1 MFNGLTWHVFCR
13 VSRRWYYNCN
23 DPHLYQDVVLKNL
36 EFNTLLLAM
45 QRIVQI
51 GPRIRSIIIEN
62 CYSEF
67 IQNTVVPV
75 QFSNQPPNRPLLFSH
90 IRALQPARRRQEYL
104 KNGFELHNHFS
115 DIFSQLMELGHA
127 TLHTIKILNC
137 DLDFEMTELFCAIAC
152 NANTLSTFHYVNN
165 GDKGLH
171 SSGLLQAIVS
181 GSPKMRH
188 FRGLHAGMND
198 AVLMTMAR
206 HWPLLES
213 LTLCSI
219 KSKDVLELTGLISE
233 DGHELRGAS
242 PTGTISSRAFWE
254 LLCKC
259 KNLRTLEVHD
269 LACVTNRDLALYNSL
284 RDALQEQRSKSAR
297 ESSKRRFRPYD
308 TPSLKHSY
316 HHHHYS
322 KRHHHH
328 HQHQQQLDT
337 SQLDLPGSSLRNLRV
352 TKFITTPLSTPGFHD
367 IAKLFPNLDRFEYA
381 TNFYTFNNQFE
392 GVTPEMYEAERAA
405 VASFMATQKS
415 LVYDGQW
422 NEPITTEQR
431 LMAGMTTRSN
441 EQ

>member
-1 MFNGLTWHVFCR
+1 MYR

-23 DPHLYQDVVLKNL
+23 DPHLYQDVVLKDL

-51 GPRIRSIIIEN
+51 GPRIRSITIEG
-62 CYSEF
+62 CHSEF

-137 DLDFEMTELFCAIAC
+137 DLDFEMTELFCTIAC
-152 NANTLSTFHYVNN
+152 NANSLSTFHYVNN

-171 SSGLLQAIVS
+171 SSGLLQAIAS

-259 KNLRTLEVHD
+259 KNLRTLEAHD

-284 RDALQEQRSKSAR
+284 RDALRDQRSKSAR
-297 ESSKRRFRPYD
+297 ESNKRRFKPYD
-308 TPSLKHSY
+308 TLSSKHPY
-316 HHHHYS
+316 HHHHYHHNN

-328 HQHQQQLDT
+328 YYQQQLQQVDNC
-337 SQLDLPGSSLRNLRV
+337 QLDLPGSSLRNLRV

-441 EQ
+441 EI

>member
-1 MFNGLTWHVFCR
+1 
-13 VSRRWYYNCN
+13 
-23 DPHLYQDVVLKNL
+23 
-36 EFNTLLLAM
+36 M
-45 QRIVQI
+45 QRII
-51 GPRIRSIIIEN
+51 SISPRIRTIKIQG
-62 CYSEF
+62 CYSDF

-75 QFSNQPPNRPLLFSH
+75 QFSNQPPNQPLLFSH

-104 KNGFELHNHFS
+104 KHGFELHNHFS
-115 DIFSQLMELGHA
+115 DLFSQLMELSQS

-137 DLDFEMTELFCAIAC
+137 DLDFEMTELFCTIAC
-152 NANTLSTFHYVNN
+152 NAHSLSTFHYVNN

-206 HWPLLES
+206 HWPHLES

-259 KNLRTLEVHD
+259 KSLCTLELHD
-269 LACVTNRDLALYNSL
+269 LACVTNRDLALYN
-284 RDALQEQRSKSAR
+284 ALIEQNEKSTHTR
-297 ESSKRRFRPYD
+297 KYHRP
-308 TPSLKHSY
+308 TLASTSIK
-316 HHHHYS
+316 HHHPYQHP
-322 KRHHHH
+322 KRKST
-328 HQHQQQLDT
+328 QQT
-337 SQLDLPGSSLRNLRV
+337 MDLPGSSLRNLRV
-352 TKFITTPLSTPGFHD
+352 TKYITTPLSTPGFYD
-367 IAKLFPNLDRFEYA
+367 LLRLFPNLSRFEYA

-392 GVTPEMYEAERAA
+392 GVTPDMYEAERSA
-405 VASFMATQKS
+405 VAGFMNNQS
-415 LVYDGQW
+415 NLLYDGQW

-431 LMAGMTTRSN
+431 LMAGMTTRSD
-441 EQ
+441 QQ

>member
-1 MFNGLTWHVFCR
+1 MFPNPILQEVFGYLSLSDRLRASR
-13 VSRRWYYNCN
+13 VSRKWYYNCT
-23 DPHLYQDVVLKNL
+23 DPYLYQHIILKDM

-45 QRIVQI
+45 QRVVSI
-51 GPRIRSIIIEN
+51 GPRVRTLTIQG
-62 CYSEF
+62 CYSDF

-90 IRALQPARRRQEYL
+90 IRALQPNRRRQEYL
-104 KNGFELHNHFS
+104 KHGFELHNHFS
-115 DIFSQLMELGHA
+115 DIFSKLLELTQQ
-127 TLHTIKILNC
+127 TLHTIKILHC
-137 DLDFEMTELFCAIAC
+137 DLDFEMTELFCTIAC
-152 NANTLSTFHYVNN
+152 NAHSLNTFHYVNN

-219 KSKDVLELTGLISE
+219 KSKDVLELTGLINE

-242 PTGTISSRAFWE
+242 PMGTISSRAFWE

-259 KNLRTLEVHD
+259 KSLTTLEVHD

-284 RDALQEQRSKSAR
+284 RDTIHHKTSKSGQ
-297 ESSKRRFRPYD
+297 SL
-308 TPSLKHSY
+308 THLKHHHPY
-316 HHHHYS
+316 HRPS
-322 KRHHHH
+322 KKPT
-328 HQHQQQLDT
+328 QT
-337 SQLDLPGSSLRNLRV
+337 DLPGSSLRNLRV
-352 TKFITTPLSTPGFHD
+352 TKYITTPLSTPGFYD
-367 IAKLFPNLDRFEYA
+367 LLRLFPNLARFEYA
-381 TNFYTFNNQFE
+381 TNFHTFNNQFE
-392 GVTPEMYEAERAA
+392 GVTPDMYEAERLAIA
-405 VASFMATQKS
+405 NFMNSHS
-415 LVYDGQW
+415 LVYDEQW

-431 LMAGMTTRSN
+431 LMAGMTTRSD
-441 EQ
+441 QH

>member
-1 MFNGLTWHVFCR
+1 
-13 VSRRWYYNCN
+13 
-23 DPHLYQDVVLKNL
+23 
-36 EFNTLLLAM
+36 M
-45 QRIVQI
+45 QRIIQI
-51 GPRIRSIIIEN
+51 GPRIKSITIEG
-62 CYSEF
+62 CFSEF
-67 IQNTVVPV
+67 IQNAVVPV

-115 DIFSQLMELGHA
+115 DLFSQIMELSHS

-152 NANTLSTFHYVNN
+152 NASSLHTFHYVNN

-171 SSGLLQAIVS
+171 SSGLLQAVVS

-284 RDALQEQRSKSAR
+284 RDALQGQRSKSAK
-297 ESSKRRFRPYD
+297 ESNQRRFRPYD
-308 TPSLKHSY
+308 THSLKHTY
-316 HHHHYS
+316 
-322 KRHHHH
+322 RHHHQPNKKQHQHHYH
-328 HQHQQQLDT
+328 HQHQHRQLQQLDT
-337 SQLDLPGSSLRNLRV
+337 TQSDLPGSSLRNLRV
-352 TKFITTPLSTPGFHD
+352 TKFITTPLSTPGFYD
-367 IAKLFPNLDRFEYA
+367 LAKLFPNLERFEYA

-392 GVTPEMYEAERAA
+392 GVTPEIYEAERAA
-405 VASFMATQKS
+405 VASFMTSQKS
-415 LVYDGQW
+415 LTYDGQW

-431 LMAGMTTRSN
+431 LMAGMTTRSSN

>member
-1 MFNGLTWHVFCR
+1 MKG
-13 VSRRWYYNCN
+13 
-23 DPHLYQDVVLKNL
+23 L

-45 QRIVQI
+45 QRIVSI
-51 GPRIRSIIIEN
+51 SPRIRTLTIEG
-62 CYSEF
+62 CYSDF

-90 IRALQPARRRQEYL
+90 IKALQPARRRQEYL
-104 KNGFELHNHFS
+104 KHGFELHNHFS
-115 DIFSQLMELGHA
+115 DIFSQIMELSQS
-127 TLHTIKILNC
+127 TLHTIKIVNC

-152 NANTLSTFHYVNN
+152 NGHSLDTFHYVNN

-181 GSPKMRH
+181 GSPNMRH

-198 AVLMTMAR
+198 AVLMTMSR

-219 KSKDVLELTGLISE
+219 KSKDALELTGLISD

-259 KNLRTLEVHD
+259 KSLRTLEVHD

-284 RDALQEQRSKSAR
+284 LQGIKEKDEKKARETESRKSKSLAI
-297 ESSKRRFRPYD
+297 
-308 TPSLKHSY
+308 TNLKHPHPY
-316 HHHHYS
+316 QRHQPK
-322 KRHHHH
+322 KR
-328 HQHQQQLDT
+328 QAVV
-337 SQLDLPGSSLRNLRV
+337 DLPGSSLRNIRV
-352 TKFITTPLSTPGFHD
+352 TKYITTPLSTPGFCD
-367 IAKLFPNLDRFEYA
+367 LLKLFPNLEKFEYA

-392 GVTPEMYEAERAA
+392 GVTPEMYEAERTA
-405 VASFMATQKS
+405 VAGFMSTQSS
-415 LVYDGQW
+415 LAYDGQW

-431 LMAGMTTRSN
+431 LMAGMTSRSD
-441 EQ
+441 

>member
-1 MFNGLTWHVFCR
+1 MK
-13 VSRRWYYNCN
+13 
-23 DPHLYQDVVLKNL
+23 DL

-45 QRIVQI
+45 QRIVSI
-51 GPRIRSIIIEN
+51 SPRVKSITIQG
-62 CYSEF
+62 CYSDF

-104 KNGFELHNHFS
+104 KHGFELHNHFS
-115 DIFSQLMELGHA
+115 DIFSQLLELGHA
-127 TLHTIKILNC
+127 TLHSIKILNC

-152 NANTLSTFHYVNN
+152 NAHSLSTFHYVNN

-181 GSPKMRH
+181 GSPHMRH

-219 KSKDVLELTGLISE
+219 KSKDVLELTGLVSE

-259 KNLRTLEVHD
+259 KNLCTLELHD

-284 RDALQEQRSKSAR
+284 RDVIKEQNEKKN
-297 ESSKRRFRPYD
+297 SSSFSTSSSRKMMAMR
-308 TPSLKHSY
+308 PSLVSSSIK
-316 HHHHYS
+316 HHHPYYRPS
-322 KRHHHH
+322 
-328 HQHQQQLDT
+328 QVQQQQHT
-337 SQLDLPGSSLRNLRV
+337 ETLPGSSLRHLRI
-352 TKFITTPLSTPGFHD
+352 TKYITTPLSTPGFHD
-367 IAKLFPNLDRFEYA
+367 LTRLFPNLCKFEYA
-381 TNFYTFNNQFE
+381 TNFYTFHNQFE
-392 GVTPEMYEAERAA
+392 GVTPEMYEAERSA
-405 VASFMATQKS
+405 VASLLNSKSSS
-415 LVYDGQW
+415 LVYVGQW

-431 LMAGMTTRSN
+431 LMAGMTSRSD
-441 EQ
+441 QQ

>member
-1 MFNGLTWHVFCR
+1 MFKPTNFFNR
-13 VSRRWYYNCN
+13 VSRKWYYNCT
-23 DPHLYQDVVLKNL
+23 DPYLYQDIVLENL

-45 QRIVQI
+45 QRIVSI
-51 GPRIRSIIIEN
+51 SPRIRTITIQG
-62 CYSEF
+62 CYSDF

-104 KNGFELHNHFS
+104 KHGFELHNHFS
-115 DIFSQLMELGHA
+115 DIFSQLMELSQS

-152 NANTLSTFHYVNN
+152 NAHSLSTFHYVNN

-219 KSKDVLELTGLISE
+219 KSKDVLELTGLISD

-242 PTGTISSRAFWE
+242 PTGTISNRAFWE

-259 KNLRTLEVHD
+259 KSLRTLEVHD
-269 LACVTNRDLALYNSL
+269 LACVTNRDLTLYNSL
-284 RDALQEQRSKSAR
+284 RDNIKEQDEKKSQHKHR
-297 ESSKRRFRPYD
+297 
-308 TPSLKHSY
+308 PSLAITNLK
-316 HHHHYS
+316 HHHPYQ
-322 KRHHHH
+322 RH
-328 HQHQQQLDT
+328 QKQKKSNST
-337 SQLDLPGSSLRNLRV
+337 LDLPGSSLRNIRV
-352 TKFITTPLSTPGFHD
+352 TKYITTPLSTPGFCELL
-367 IAKLFPNLDRFEYA
+367 KLFPNLERFEYA

-392 GVTPEMYEAERAA
+392 GVTPEMYEAERSA
-405 VASFMATQKS
+405 VASFMETQTS
-415 LVYDGQW
+415 LKYHGQW

-431 LMAGMTTRSN
+431 LMAGMTTRSD
-441 EQ
+441 QQ

>member
-1 MFNGLTWHVFCR
+1 MK
-13 VSRRWYYNCN
+13 
-23 DPHLYQDVVLKNL
+23 DL

-45 QRIVQI
+45 QRIVLI
-51 GPRIRSIIIEN
+51 SPRIRSLSIQG
-62 CYSEF
+62 CYSDF

-90 IRALQPARRRQEYL
+90 IKALQPSRRRQEYL
-104 KNGFELHNHFS
+104 KHGFELHNHFS
-115 DIFSQLMELGHA
+115 DLFSQLMELGES
-127 TLHTIKILNC
+127 TLHTIKIANC

-152 NANTLSTFHYVNN
+152 NAHSLSTFHYINN

-206 HWPLLES
+206 HWPDLES

-219 KSKDVLELTGLISE
+219 KSKDVLELTGLVSE
-233 DGHELRGAS
+233 DGHEFRGAS
-242 PTGTISSRAFWE
+242 PTGTISNRAFWE

-259 KNLRTLEVHD
+259 KKLRTLEVHD

-284 RDALQEQRSKSAR
+284 RDGLKEENEKKAMEIYHRKM
-297 ESSKRRFRPYD
+297 RPSLAVS
-308 TPSLKHSY
+308 SLKHSHPY
-316 HHHHYS
+316 HHHQKHR
-322 KRHHHH
+322 K
-328 HQHQQQLDT
+328 QPLVAM
-337 SQLDLPGSSLRNLRV
+337 DLPGSSLRNLRV
-352 TKFITTPLSTPGFHD
+352 TKFITTPLSTPGFCD
-367 IAKLFPNLDRFEYA
+367 LLKLFPNLNKFEYA

-392 GVTPEMYEAERAA
+392 GVTLDMYDAERSA
-405 VASFMATQKS
+405 VAALMEPHTS
-415 LVYDGQW
+415 LTYDGQW

-431 LMAGMTTRSN
+431 LMAGMTSRS